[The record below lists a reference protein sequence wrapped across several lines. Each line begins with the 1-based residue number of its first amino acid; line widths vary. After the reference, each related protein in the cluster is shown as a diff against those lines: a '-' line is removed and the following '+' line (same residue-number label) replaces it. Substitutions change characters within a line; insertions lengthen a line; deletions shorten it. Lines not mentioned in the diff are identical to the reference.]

1 MGLLGLLF
9 GWPLAPIKGVIRL
22 GELIQ
27 EQVERQMSD
36 PAAVRRELEEI
47 ERDAAEGLISEEEQE
62 ERMREVLARMIGPPA
77 GTGPAEAGH
86 DPAEGAQDEGGTGEG
101 GPDEPRR

>member
-27 EQVERQMSD
+27 EQVEREMSD

-47 ERDAAEGLISEEEQE
+47 ERAAAEGLISEEEQE
-62 ERMREVLARMIGPPA
+62 ERMREVLERMIGPPT
-77 GTGPAEAGH
+77 GTVPAEAEP
-86 DPAEGAQDEGGTGEG
+86 DPAEGGPGEG
-101 GPDEPRR
+101 RR

>member
-77 GTGPAEAGH
+77 GTAPAGPG
-86 DPAEGAQDEGGTGEG
+86 PAEGASDDGGSGEG
-101 GPDEPRR
+101 GPDEGRR